1 MCGYVYVFIYT
12 CSAYIYY
19 VYIHIYV
26 NMCMHTDLIVIHFK
40 HKLPT
45 RCIYFI
51 DTVIF
56 SFSAVLQKITPWI
69 FVFL

>member
-1 MCGYVYVFIYT
+1 
-12 CSAYIYY
+12 
-19 VYIHIYV
+19 
-26 NMCMHTDLIVIHFK
+26 MCMHTDLIVIHFK